1 MFRPFTCGKNLVQKY
16 KMKDEILGFCIS
28 VPYLDISLY
37 CILYKMIFTTVVTEI
52 NSLFMRLIKLRDTQS
67 DCSGTLKSQ
76 PPKFSGRKICSE
88 AK

>member
-1 MFRPFTCGKNLVQKY
+1 
-16 KMKDEILGFCIS
+16 MKFLAFAAVFHIWR
-28 VPYLDISLY
+28 SLY
-37 CILYKMIFTTVVTEI
+37 TVYKMIFTTVVTEI